1 MSSASDEFDEND
13 TDINQYL
20 SQDLVGVIKRIKFV
34 GAKGSEKRTRPRYRF
49 YVFPDAI
56 VYTKGSQEELD
67 DNRSTIFYAKDST
80 V

>member
-20 SQDLVGVIKRIKFV
+20 SQDLVGVIKRITFV
-34 GAKGSEKRTRPRYRF
+34 KPRGPEKRTRPRYRF

-56 VYTKGSQEELD
+56 VYRKGSQKELA
-67 DNRSTIFYAKDST
+67 DNRSTVFSAKD
-80 V
+80 

>member
-34 GAKGSEKRTRPRYRF
+34 GAKGSEKIPILHISGR
-49 YVFPDAI
+49 DCL
-56 VYTKGSQEELD
+56 QEGESG
-67 DNRSTIFYAKDST
+67 RAR
-80 V
+80 